1 MGGESTM
8 RLEST
13 VGELLLT
20 FAATKEA
27 VEGQTAAKR
36 DSTGTAVVT
45 SVVADGVSVDLAYIE
60 WDNGDREVRGLR
72 VDREDPI
79 LQRITRAFRAG
90 VEPARPGVLV
100 MRMRIPRLKQEG
112 WTTPHATTV
121 DEITDVTGL
130 DPRRVLPEVGALAV
144 GPRSQI
150 LGDQGRTRNELAVLA
165 PMSDA
170 AAVLTTAHTL
180 AVVIPSIVL
189 SRS

>member
-1 MGGESTM
+1 
-8 RLEST
+8 
-13 VGELLLT
+13 
-20 FAATKEA
+20 
-27 VEGQTAAKR
+27 
-36 DSTGTAVVT
+36 
-45 SVVADGVSVDLAYIE
+45 
-60 WDNGDREVRGLR
+60 
-72 VDREDPI
+72 
-79 LQRITRAFRAG
+79 
-90 VEPARPGVLV
+90 